1 MKKILKKLANNIE
14 EIEKAW
20 HEYVMEIRREE
31 MPAQVFD
38 GHTGPS
44 VSIDGATIE

>member
-1 MKKILKKLANNIE
+1 VKKILKELEGRIE
-14 EIEKAW
+14 KIEKAW
-20 HEYVMEIRREE
+20 HEYIMEIRREE

-44 VSIDGATIE
+44 VSIDGAIIE